1 MIPDRNNLER
11 KLIPACTLC
20 ETLVGYLT
28 RAMQCFVFEINVS
41 RSKQELGGLSKN
53 MSKSDVIGD
62 RPALWHG
69 SQFLFCFQTG
79 ITNA

>member
-1 MIPDRNNLER
+1 
-11 KLIPACTLC
+11 
-20 ETLVGYLT
+20 
-28 RAMQCFVFEINVS
+28 MQCFVFEINVS
-41 RSKQELGGLSKN
+41 HSKQELGGLSKN